1 MTGCDAKDIKPLS
14 RQTVGKSAAIK
25 NRLRRKA
32 VARYL
37 AMGMKPEKALLEAG
51 YSSTTARKKAYLVI
65 RHPEVQSLLTE
76 SVERVLA
83 EEKKQFVDIVRP
95 YVKALGACVVVK
107 STQLGVAS
115 ETTIPDHSI
124 RMEAANQLTKLYQP
138 RNAEDHEEEAGESGL
153 PVVLQINFIKSPLDK
168 DAKPFGLPLSNS
180 RQVLPEKKD
189 VSVPQVSFVQSKR
202 WP

>member
-1 MTGCDAKDIKPLS
+1 MRKLAKS
-14 RQTVGKSAAIK
+14 RQCKSPGI
-25 NRLRRKA
+25 NRTRQRSVAFNLAKGMTPEQA
-32 VARYL
+32 VV
-37 AMGMKPEKALLEAG
+37 KAG
-51 YSSTTARKKAYLVI
+51 YSPTTARKKAYQII
-65 RHPEVQSLLTE
+65 RHPVVQSLLTE
-76 SVERVLA
+76 SVTRVLT
-83 EEKKQFVDIVRP
+83 EENKRFDDIVRP

-124 RMEAANQLTKLYQP
+124 RMDAASHLTKLYQP
-138 RNAEDHEEEAGESGL
+138 KNAEDHEEEAGKSGP
-153 PVVLQINFIKSPLDK
+153 PVILQINFIKSPLDK

-202 WP
+202 SPEYHG